1 MTVIHDLISS
11 ISAGQLISESTFDHE
26 DLDLVLDER
35 DEDDF
40 DAEWPRCNDEV
51 QAMLSEASLSEQ
63 DDEALDELAQR
74 GFMAVSEPT
83 DQHDIASYVSDD
95 FRLIGEALLVGHEDP
110 WLSGLLTEYVEGR
123 IPHGDLTPV
132 HTPLASVAERLR

>member
-95 FRLIGEALLVGHEDP
+95 FRLIGEALLVGYEDP
-110 WLSGLLTEYVEGR
+110 WLSGLLTEYVVGR